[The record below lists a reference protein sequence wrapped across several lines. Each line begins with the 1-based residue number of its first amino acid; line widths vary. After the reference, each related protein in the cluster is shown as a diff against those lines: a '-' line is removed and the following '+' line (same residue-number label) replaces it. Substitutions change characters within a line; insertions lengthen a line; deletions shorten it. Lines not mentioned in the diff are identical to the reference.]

1 MVCEIALNK
10 NFLFGFADSVYI
22 FQFEGTG
29 LVELFICC
37 WTLAKIY
44 FSTFIFDRLDA
55 VAIIFAV
62 VAVAVAVA
70 VAIVF
75 AVVAVAVGHLQI
87 FHFFIVSI
95 VQRNFQQSF
104 ALRQV
109 FNANQSS
116 LSAVFN

>member
-1 MVCEIALNK
+1 MVCEIALNN

-22 FQFEGTG
+22 FQFEGTR

-62 VAVAVAVA
+62 VAVAVA
-70 VAIVF
+70 IVF

-87 FHFFIVSI
+87 FHFFDFF
-95 VQRNFQQSF
+95 NFSKKFSAELRPKASF
-104 ALRQV
+104 QLR
-109 FNANQSS
+109 F
-116 LSAVFN
+116 